1 MEVENKNKGE
11 DKDNDNVVKEIYNK
25 IEKQQQKLKK
35 QYEKNLQN

>member
-35 QYEKNLQN
+35 QYEKNL